1 MALTKTRLLKVSV
14 GFLDRQE
21 GNLYDLV
28 FSSLYRRE
36 KKEVCVGDTG
46 TRRGGQEEKSKEK
59 DG

>member
-14 GFLDRQE
+14 GFLDQW
-21 GNLYDLV
+21 GKLQDLI

-46 TRRGGQEEKSKEK
+46 ARRGGQEEKSKGK